1 MWRIKKVK
9 LSAEVTEY
17 QVTDGSQEYAVFY
30 SIRDAEECVD
40 QLNNKATISVDELRE
55 LGL

>member
-1 MWRIKKVK
+1 MWRIKEVK
-9 LSAEVTEY
+9 LSSEVTEF

-30 SIRDAEECVD
+30 SIKDAEECVD
-40 QLNNKATISVDELRE
+40 QLNNKAIISVDELRE

>member
-1 MWRIKKVK
+1 MWRIKEVK

-30 SIRDAEECVD
+30 SSRDAEECVH
-40 QLNNKATISVDELRE
+40 QLNNKAIISVDELRE

>member
-1 MWRIKKVK
+1 MWRIKEVK

-30 SIRDAEECVD
+30 SIKDAD
-40 QLNNKATISVDELRE
+40 QLNKKTIISVDELRE

>member
-1 MWRIKKVK
+1 MWRIKEVK
-9 LSAEVTEY
+9 LSSEVTEF

-30 SIRDAEECVD
+30 SIKDAEECVD
-40 QLNNKATISVDELRE
+40 QLNKKTIISVDELRE

>member
-1 MWRIKKVK
+1 MWRIKEVK
-9 LSAEVTEY
+9 LSAEVTEF

-30 SIRDAEECVD
+30 SIKDAEECVD
-40 QLNNKATISVDELRE
+40 QLNKKTIISVDELRE

>member
-1 MWRIKKVK
+1 MQFC
-9 LSAEVTEY
+9 AEVTEY

-30 SIRDAEECVD
+30 SIKDAEECVD

>member
-1 MWRIKKVK
+1 MWRIKEVK
-9 LSAEVTEY
+9 LSSEVTEF

-30 SIRDAEECVD
+30 SIKDAEECVD
-40 QLNNKATISVDELRE
+40 QLNKKTTISVDELRE

>member
-1 MWRIKKVK
+1 MWRIKEVK
-9 LSAEVTEY
+9 LSSEVTEY

-30 SIRDAEECVD
+30 SIKDAEECVD
-40 QLNNKATISVDELRE
+40 QLNNKAIISVDELRE

>member
-1 MWRIKKVK
+1 MRRIKEVK

-17 QVTDGSQEYAVFY
+17 QVTDGLQEYAVFY
-30 SIRDAEECVD
+30 SIKDAEECVD
-40 QLNNKATISVDELRE
+40 QLNKKTIISVDELRE